1 MNTSGGFI
9 RRTLRKVDVV
19 RGTGHSGLIGLALAV
34 VVLSGCRVDLATSV
48 TVAQNGSGT
57 ISVVVAA
64 DADAVRNAPELATSL
79 NVDDLRAAGWTVDV
93 QNPAANGGLSVVAAR
108 TFATVDEASLFLTQL
123 SGDNGPLRNI
133 TLTRTGGV
141 NDASYQF
148 SGVGGLP
155 KGLAGFADADALTA
169 LGEAPF
175 AAALAEPGGVLGD
188 VLGVSLALTLPGEP
202 GEIGET
208 TATIAPRQAD
218 DASTTFTWNLALDS
232 SDSPLTA
239 FTRDRDVSAMVAWYV
254 ARGLLVFMIVLVAAA
269 MAYIATVV
277 YRRSR
282 STPAS

>member
-1 MNTSGGFI
+1 MFLG
-9 RRTLRKVDVV
+9 KVSRV
-19 RGTGHSGLIGLALAV
+19 RIGLTGLTLAV

-48 TVAQNGSGT
+48 TVAENGSGT

-175 AAALAEPGGVLGD
+175 AAALAEQGGVLGD
-188 VLGVSLALTLPGEP
+188 VLGVSLALTLPGKP
-202 GEIGET
+202 GDTGET

-239 FTRDRDVSAMVAWYV
+239 FTRDRDVSAMVAWYA
-254 ARGLLVFMIVLVAAA
+254 ARGLLVFIIVLVAAA

-282 STPAS
+282 SIPAS

>member
-1 MNTSGGFI
+1 VNTSGGLV
-9 RRTLRKVDVV
+9 RHTLKTVTDFSAVKVV
-19 RGTGHSGLIGLALAV
+19 GLIGLVLAV

-48 TVAQNGSGT
+48 SVAENGSGT
-57 ISVVVAA
+57 ISVVITA

-93 QNPAANGGLSVVAAR
+93 QSPAVNGGLTVVVARA
-108 TFATVDEASLFLTQL
+108 FATVDEASLFLSQL

-155 KGLAGFADADALTA
+155 TGLAGFADADVLTK
-169 LGEAPF
+169 LGGAPF
-175 AAALAEPGGVLGD
+175 AAALAERGGVIDD
-188 VLGVSLALTLPGEP
+188 VLGISLALTLPGKP

-208 TATIAPRQAD
+208 TATLTPRQAD
-218 DASTTFTWNLALDS
+218 DASTTFTWNLALDA
-232 SDSPLTA
+232 SDSTLTA
-239 FTRDRDVSAMVAWYV
+239 FTRDRDISAMVAWYV
-254 ARGLLVFMIVLVAAA
+254 ARGLLVCMILLVAAA

>member
-1 MNTSGGFI
+1 
-9 RRTLRKVDVV
+9 
-19 RGTGHSGLIGLALAV
+19 
-34 VVLSGCRVDLATSV
+34 
-48 TVAQNGSGT
+48 VAQNGSGT

-93 QNPAANGGLSVVAAR
+93 QDPAANGGLSVVAAR

-133 TLTRTGGV
+133 ALTRTGGV

-155 KGLAGFADADALTA
+155 KGLAGFADADALTV

-175 AAALAEPGGVLGD
+175 AAALAEQGGVLGD

-202 GEIGET
+202 GEISET

-218 DASTTFTWNLALDS
+218 DASTTFTWNLALGS

>member
-1 MNTSGGFI
+1 MNTSDGFV
-9 RRTLRKVDVV
+9 RRTLRKVDAV
-19 RGTGHSGLIGLALAV
+19 RGTGHSGLFGLVLAV

-48 TVAQNGSGT
+48 NVAENGSGT

-93 QNPAANGGLSVVAAR
+93 QNPTANGGLSVVAAR

-169 LGEAPF
+169 LGEAPV
-175 AAALAEPGGVLGD
+175 AAALAEQGGVLGD

-202 GEIGET
+202 GVTSET
-208 TATIAPRQAD
+208 TATITPRQAD
-218 DASTTFTWNLALDS
+218 DSSTTFTWNLALDS

-254 ARGLLVFMIVLVAAA
+254 ARGLLALMIVLVAAA

>member
-1 MNTSGGFI
+1 MNTYDGLL
-9 RRTLRKVDVV
+9 RRIVDKLGVV
-19 RGTGHSGLIGLALAV
+19 SDTSKLGVIGLTLAV

-48 TVAQNGSGT
+48 TVAENGSGT

-64 DADAVRNAPELATSL
+64 DADAVRSAPELATSL

-108 TFATVDEASLFLTQL
+108 TFATVDEASLFLSQL

-133 TLTRTGGV
+133 ALTRTGGV

-155 KGLAGFADADALTA
+155 QGLAGFADAEALTA
-169 LGEAPF
+169 LGGAPF
-175 AAALAEPGGVLGD
+175 AAALAEQGGVLGD
-188 VLGVSLALTLPGEP
+188 VLGVSLALTMPGEP
-202 GEIGET
+202 VDISET
-208 TATIAPRQAD
+208 TATLTPRQTD
-218 DASTTFTWNLALDS
+218 DASTTFTWNLALDA
-232 SDSPLTA
+232 SDSRLTA
-239 FTRDRDVSAMVAWYV
+239 FTRDRDISAMVAWYV
-254 ARGLLVFMIVLVAAA
+254 ARGLLVFMILLIAAA
-269 MAYIATVV
+269 TAYIATVV

>member
-9 RRTLRKVDVV
+9 RRTLRKVDAV
-19 RGTGHSGLIGLALAV
+19 RGTSQSGLIGLALAV
-34 VVLSGCRVDLATSV
+34 IVLSGCRVDLATSV
-48 TVAQNGSGT
+48 NVAENGSGT

-133 TLTRTGGV
+133 ALTRTGGV

-155 KGLAGFADADALTA
+155 KGLAGFADADAL
-169 LGEAPF
+169 LRHRELN
-175 AAALAEPGGVLGD
+175 LAEKLRGFVADL
-188 VLGVSLALTLPGEP
+188 VSFTPDGPLA
-202 GEIGET
+202 
-208 TATIAPRQAD
+208 A
-218 DASTTFTWNLALDS
+218 
-232 SDSPLTA
+232 
-239 FTRDRDVSAMVAWYV
+239 
-254 ARGLLVFMIVLVAAA
+254 
-269 MAYIATVV
+269 VV
-277 YRRSR
+277 C
-282 STPAS
+282 TPAAFACWK

>member
-9 RRTLRKVDVV
+9 RRTLRKVDVF
-19 RGTGHSGLIGLALAV
+19 RGAGQSGLIGLALAV

-48 TVAQNGSGT
+48 NVAENGSGT
-57 ISVVVAA
+57 ISVVVTA

-79 NVDDLRAAGWTVDV
+79 NVDDLRAAGWAVDV
-93 QNPAANGGLSVVAAR
+93 QNPAANGGLSVVVAR
-108 TFATVDEASLFLTQL
+108 NFATVDEASLFLTQL
-123 SGDNGPLRNI
+123 SGDSGPLRNI
-133 TLTRTGGV
+133 ALTRTGGV

-155 KGLAGFADADALTA
+155 EGLAGFADADALTA

-175 AAALAEPGGVLGD
+175 AAALAERGGVLGD

-202 GEIGET
+202 GEIDQT
-208 TATIAPRQAD
+208 TATITPRQAD

-239 FTRDRDVSAMVAWYV
+239 FTRDRDISAMVAWYV
-254 ARGLLVFMIVLVAAA
+254 ARGLLVFMIVLVVAA
-269 MAYIATVV
+269 MAYVATVV
-277 YRRSR
+277 YRRRR

>member
-1 MNTSGGFI
+1 M
-9 RRTLRKVDVV
+9 
-19 RGTGHSGLIGLALAV
+19 
-34 VVLSGCRVDLATSV
+34 
-48 TVAQNGSGT
+48 
-57 ISVVVAA
+57 
-64 DADAVRNAPELATSL
+64 
-79 NVDDLRAAGWTVDV
+79 

-155 KGLAGFADADALTA
+155 KGLAGFADADALKA

-175 AAALAEPGGVLGD
+175 AAALAEQGGVLGD
-188 VLGVSLALTLPGEP
+188 VLGVSLALTLPGKP
-202 GEIGET
+202 GVTGET
-208 TATIAPRQAD
+208 TATITPRQAD
-218 DASTTFTWNLALDS
+218 DTSTTFTWNIALDS

-254 ARGLLVFMIVLVAAA
+254 ARGLLVFMIVLVALA

>member
-1 MNTSGGFI
+1 MNTYDGLL
-9 RRTLRKVDVV
+9 RRIVDKLGVV
-19 RGTGHSGLIGLALAV
+19 SDTSKLGVIGLTLAV

-48 TVAQNGSGT
+48 TVAENGSGT

-64 DADAVRNAPELATSL
+64 DADAVRSAPELATSL

-108 TFATVDEASLFLTQL
+108 TFATVDEASLFLSQL

-133 TLTRTGGV
+133 ALTRTGGV

-155 KGLAGFADADALTA
+155 QGLAGFADAEALAA
-169 LGEAPF
+169 LGGAPF
-175 AAALAEPGGVLGD
+175 AAALAEQGGVLGD
-188 VLGVSLALTLPGEP
+188 VLGVSLALTMPGEP
-202 GEIGET
+202 VDISET
-208 TATIAPRQAD
+208 TATLTPRQTD
-218 DASTTFTWNLALDS
+218 DASTTFTWNLALDA
-232 SDSPLTA
+232 SDSRLTA
-239 FTRDRDVSAMVAWYV
+239 FTRDRDISAMVAWYV
-254 ARGLLVFMIVLVAAA
+254 ARGLLVFMILLIAAA
-269 MAYIATVV
+269 TAYIATVV

>member
-1 MNTSGGFI
+1 
-9 RRTLRKVDVV
+9 
-19 RGTGHSGLIGLALAV
+19 
-34 VVLSGCRVDLATSV
+34 
-48 TVAQNGSGT
+48 
-57 ISVVVAA
+57 
-64 DADAVRNAPELATSL
+64 
-79 NVDDLRAAGWTVDV
+79 
-93 QNPAANGGLSVVAAR
+93 
-108 TFATVDEASLFLTQL
+108 LTQL

-133 TLTRTGGV
+133 ALTRTGGV

-175 AAALAEPGGVLGD
+175 AAALAEQGGVLGD

-202 GEIGET
+202 GEISET

-232 SDSPLTA
+232 SDSPLSA